1 MKLFKH
7 GRKRVLF
14 VFVFCLLETR
24 WSRLARSSAMKS
36 RRLSGSRSDGA
47 GGSVAGGKGS
57 LEGGKGSDAD
67 SVSSLAGDKA
77 PTTEALEAS
86 STGGTSSGTKTEA
99 PHGGHQHE
107 APAEA
112 PKTEAPNGGHQHEA
126 PAEAPKTEAPHGG
139 HQHEA
144 PAEAPK
150 TEGPYRGASFGRTV
164 LGTSSDDSDD
174 EPPARPWTCW
184 GCGDV
189 KSTQFNLPFCCA
201 NCGDT
206 FCAACARV
214 GEICMHCNR
223 WMCCKDCYV
232 EGPNGPQCE
241 FHR

>member
-1 MKLFKH
+1 VEFENVFCLF
-7 GRKRVLF
+7 LF
-14 VFVFCLLETR
+14 FCLLETR

-126 PAEAPKTEAPHGG
+126 PAEAPKT
-139 HQHEA
+139 
-144 PAEAPK
+144 
-150 TEGPYRGASFGRTV
+150 V

-214 GEICMHCNR
+214 GETCMHCNR
-223 WMCCKDCYV
+223 WMCCEDCYV

>member
-1 MKLFKH
+1 MIEEPCDS
-7 GRKRVLF
+7 GIRKRFLF

-126 PAEAPKTEAPHGG
+126 PAEAPKT
-139 HQHEA
+139 
-144 PAEAPK
+144 
-150 TEGPYRGASFGRTV
+150 V

-214 GEICMHCNR
+214 GETCMHCNR
-223 WMCCKDCYV
+223 WMCCEDCYV

>member
-1 MKLFKH
+1 MIEEPCDS
-7 GRKRVLF
+7 GIRKRVLF

-112 PKTEAPNGGHQHEA
+112 PKTE
-126 PAEAPKTEAPHGG
+126 
-139 HQHEA
+139 
-144 PAEAPK
+144 
-150 TEGPYRGASFGRTV
+150 GPYRGASFGRTV

-214 GEICMHCNR
+214 GETCMHCNR
-223 WMCCKDCYV
+223 WMCCEDCYV